1 MIADC
6 SLIVHLGG
14 QQVATDMALPI
25 RFHVTRGYKI
35 RGIYS
40 LRTSFNKMQLYVL
53 IVLVSSITAM
63 PMKGVVKEAVERT
76 NGMKSE
82 GPPAGS
88 VHVDDKPE
96 IAQPFTRV
104 ARAPPSASGNTN
116 SGSGNRNG
124 QLSHINAQAPLNP
137 AAFAGGGLNSPL
149 FTPQT
154 SNLGSNFGIPNQRIN
169 NLGIPNFGN
178 PNPWMNN
185 LGIPNFG
192 NPNPWMNNL
201 GVPNFGNPNP
211 GINIGIPNF
220 GNPNLGV
227 PNFGNPNP
235 WMNNLGVPNFWN
247 PNLGRFGNPSL
258 GIPNFANLNLGVPNF
273 GNPNFGNPNFGIPNF
288 GNPNPAIPRPGL
300 APNEE
305 PEDGLE
311 PDQDD
316 ALESGTNSNDSVEP
330 KVAASAVDAENK
342 KATVLTANVRKV
354 LVIN

>member
-1 MIADC
+1 
-6 SLIVHLGG
+6 
-14 QQVATDMALPI
+14 
-25 RFHVTRGYKI
+25 
-35 RGIYS
+35 
-40 LRTSFNKMQLYVL
+40 MQLYVL
-53 IVLVSSITAM
+53 IVLVSSITAV

-82 GPPAGS
+82 DPPAGY
-88 VHVDDKPE
+88 VDDKPE

-116 SGSGNRNG
+116 SEGGNRNG

-137 AAFAGGGLNSPL
+137 AAFAGGGLNRPL

-154 SNLGSNFGIPNQRIN
+154 LNLGSNFGIPNQRIN
-169 NLGIPNFGN
+169 NLGIPYFGN
-178 PNPWMNN
+178 PNP
-185 LGIPNFG
+185 
-192 NPNPWMNNL
+192 NL

-288 GNPNPAIPRPGL
+288 GNPNPPIPRPGL

-305 PEDGLE
+305 PEDGSE
-311 PDQDD
+311 SDQDD

-342 KATVLTANVRKV
+342 KATALTANVRQV